1 MKCPHHAAALAA
13 AVLLPQS
20 VSTTFAQETVTD
32 AVVVT
37 ATRQPQRASDVLS
50 RVEIIDRDAIER
62 AGQSSLVDLLR
73 AQPGI
78 RVSTGGGL
86 GANASVFIRG
96 AESRHTLVLIDGM
109 RMGSATT
116 GQPALEAI
124 PLAMIERI
132 EILRGPASALYGS
145 EAIGGVIQIFTRKG
159 VEGFQP
165 EVFAGYGSNSTFNA
179 NASLTGGS
187 GRLRY
192 NLTAGQDETDGFNA
206 KRDPEFWN
214 LPWGNSYHPD
224 RDGFRNR
231 FVSASASVGLR
242 ERDEAGV
249 NLYYS
254 DGRNWYDSNDFF
266 NSYLDKTL
274 SAYSAYMTN
283 QLADG
288 WTSTL
293 RAGRTEDKLSNWPDL
308 DSFSRFDSTQTQF
321 VWQNDVRLPV
331 GSLMAAYEYVRSE
344 VDATTDFTVTR
355 RTVNALLLGWSAR
368 FDAHNLQVNAR
379 HDDNSQFGGKTT
391 GLLSYGYQVS
401 KALALQAS
409 IGNAFNAPTFNQLY
423 WPDTGFG
430 GGNPNLQPEEALSR
444 EVGLRWDDGTH
455 SVEFTYYNNR
465 VEDMIADW
473 PPANVNRAR
482 LEGIEV
488 IYRTRVAGFDLQAG
502 IDLLSAEDEDSGKNL
517 PRRAEQMAF
526 ARVDR
531 ASGAWNYGVEA
542 KGSGHSY
549 DDAANTVRLGG
560 YGLVDAYAHYR
571 INPEWRVEMRANN
584 VFDRDYEIS
593 RGYATDG
600 ANVFVGV
607 RYAPR

>member
-1 MKCPHHAAALAA
+1 MKNPCRAAALAA
-13 AVLLPQS
+13 VVLLPQS
-20 VSTTFAQETVTD
+20 IGTVLAQETVTE

-78 RVSTGGGL
+78 RVSTSGGL
-86 GANASVFIRG
+86 GSNASVFIRG

-109 RMGSATT
+109 RMSSATT

-159 VEGFQP
+159 VDGFQP

-187 GRLRY
+187 GRVRY

-206 KRDPEFWN
+206 KRDPEIWN
-214 LPWGNSYHPD
+214 LPWGNSYDPD
-224 RDGFRNR
+224 RDGFRNT

-293 RAGRTEDKLSNWPDL
+293 RAGRTEDKLSNWPDR
-308 DSFSRFDSTQTQF
+308 DSYSRFDSTQTQF

-401 KALALQAS
+401 RALTLQAS

-444 EVGLRWDDGTH
+444 EIGLRWDDGRNAIE
-455 SVEFTYYNNR
+455 VTYYNNR
-465 VEDMIADW
+465 VEDLIADW

-488 IYRTRVAGFDLQAG
+488 VYRTRVAGFDLQAG
-502 IDLLSAEDEDSGKNL
+502 LDLLNAEDEDTGKNL

-531 ASGAWNYGVEA
+531 TSGAWNYGFEVN
-542 KGSGHSY
+542 GSGHSY
-549 DDAANTVRLGG
+549 DDSANTVRLGG

-584 VFDRDYEIS
+584 VFDRDYELS

>member
-1 MKCPHHAAALAA
+1 MKSPCRTAAFAA
-13 AVLLPQS
+13 VVLLPQS
-20 VSTTFAQETVTD
+20 IPAVLAQETVTE

-37 ATRQPQRASDVLS
+37 ASRQPQRVSDVLS
-50 RVEIIDRDAIER
+50 RVEILDRDAIER
-62 AGQSSLVDLLR
+62 AGQSSLVELLR

-78 RVSTGGGL
+78 RVSMSGGL

-109 RMGSATT
+109 RMGSVTT

-124 PLAMIERI
+124 PLAMIDRI
-132 EILRGPASALYGS
+132 EILRGPASAMYGS

-159 VEGFQP
+159 VDGFQP
-165 EVFAGYGSNSTFNA
+165 EVFVGYGSNSTLNA
-179 NASLTGGS
+179 NASLAGGA
-187 GRLRY
+187 GRVRY
-192 NLTAGQDETDGFNA
+192 NLTVGQDETDGFNA
-206 KRDPEFWN
+206 KRDPDFWN

-224 RDGFRNR
+224 RDGFRNAY
-231 FVSASASVGLR
+231 VSAAASVALR
-242 ERDEAGV
+242 ERDEVGV
-249 NLYYS
+249 NLYHS

-266 NSYLDKTL
+266 DSYLDKSM
-274 SAYSAYMTN
+274 SAYSVYMTN

-308 DSFSRFDSTQTQF
+308 YSFSRFDSTQTQF
-321 VWQNDVRLPV
+321 MWQNDVRLPV

-344 VDATTDFTVTR
+344 VDGTTDFTVDR

-368 FDAHNLQVNAR
+368 FDAHNVQVNTR
-379 HDDNSQFGGKTT
+379 YDDNSQFGSKAT
-391 GLLSYGYQVS
+391 GLFAYGYQVS
-401 KALALQAS
+401 RALSLQAS
-409 IGNAFNAPTFNQLY
+409 IGTAFNAPTFNQLY

-430 GGNPNLQPEEALSR
+430 GGNPNLEPEEALSR
-444 EVGLRWDDGTH
+444 EIGLRWDDGAH
-455 SVEFTYYNNR
+455 AVELTYYNNR
-465 VEDMIADW
+465 VDDLIADW
-473 PPANVNRAR
+473 PPANVNRAN

-488 IYRTRVAGFDLQAG
+488 VYRTQLAGFDVQAG
-502 IDLLSAEDEDSGKNL
+502 LDLLKAEDDATGKNL

-526 ARVDR
+526 ARIDR
-531 ASGAWNYGVEA
+531 ATGAWNYGVEVN
-542 KGSGHSY
+542 GSGHSY

-560 YGLVDAYAHYR
+560 YGLVNAYAHYR
-571 INPEWRVEMRANN
+571 VNPEWRIEARATNL
-584 VFDRDYEIS
+584 FDRDYELS

-600 ANVFVGV
+600 TNVFVGV